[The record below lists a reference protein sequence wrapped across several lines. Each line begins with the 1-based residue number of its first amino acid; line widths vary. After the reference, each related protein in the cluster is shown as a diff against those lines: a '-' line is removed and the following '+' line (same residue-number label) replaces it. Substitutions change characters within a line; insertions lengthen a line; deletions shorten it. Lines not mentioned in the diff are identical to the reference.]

1 MLLKSTRLELL
12 STKFDW
18 FKISIVILHFNGI
31 GDQLIDTSVVVN
43 WKKSFVSELLVPL
56 DPASPVAI

>member
-18 FKISIVILHFNGI
+18 FKISIVKYRGI
-31 GDQLIDTSVVVN
+31 GDQLIDISVVVN
-43 WKKSFVSELLVPL
+43 WKKSFSE
-56 DPASPVAI
+56 